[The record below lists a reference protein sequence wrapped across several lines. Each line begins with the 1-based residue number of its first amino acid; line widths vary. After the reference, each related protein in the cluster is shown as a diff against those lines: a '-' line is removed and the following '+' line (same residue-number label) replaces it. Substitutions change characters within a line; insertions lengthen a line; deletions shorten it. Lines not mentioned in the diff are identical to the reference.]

1 MNLERLQH
9 LRVDNDLKQSE
20 IADFFHIKQV
30 NISNWENNK
39 EIIPL
44 DKLNGYANYFNVS
57 LDYLTKLSNKKYN
70 DNKINL
76 DKRVVGNNLRKF
88 RKLYNISQ
96 VSLASFLNTSHS
108 TISAYESGKTLILTS
123 FAYQICKRYNISLD
137 WLCGKSN
144 IMNLTTAEKEL
155 ETIN

>member
-9 LRVDNDLKQSE
+9 LRVDNDLKQSDL
-20 IADFFHIKQV
+20 ADFFNIKQV

-44 DKLNGYANYFNVS
+44 DKLNGYANYFDVS
-57 LDYLTKLSNKKYN
+57 LDYLTKLSNKKNKY
-70 DNKINL
+70 DKINL
-76 DKRVVGNNLRKF
+76 NKSVVGKNLRAF
-88 RKLYNISQ
+88 RKHYDITQ
-96 VSLASFLNTSHS
+96 VELATFLNTSHS

-144 IMNLTTAEKEL
+144 IMNLTTR
-155 ETIN
+155 